1 MPLSGS
7 VSGGYFYPGLNKP
20 NSPFPYLVT
29 SDLRTSSGHLVL
41 SSSSGVVAL
50 SGTAKFGR
58 YTFASLPAGS
68 DTLSGSVVWVSD
80 RKCFAMYGPE
90 GWQRLTSGTL

>member
-1 MPLSGS
+1 MAISGS
-7 VSGGYFYPGLNKP
+7 YFYPNLSKP

-29 SDLRTSSGHLVL
+29 SDLRSVSGHLVL
-41 SSSSGVVAL
+41 SSSAGMIAL

-58 YTFASLPAGS
+58 YAFASLPADS

-80 RKCFAMYGPE
+80 RKCFALYGPE